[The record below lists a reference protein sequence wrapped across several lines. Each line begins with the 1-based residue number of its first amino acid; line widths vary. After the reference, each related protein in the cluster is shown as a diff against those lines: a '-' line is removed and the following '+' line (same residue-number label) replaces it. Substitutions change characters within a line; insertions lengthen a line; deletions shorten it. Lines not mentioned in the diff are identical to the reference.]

1 MARPLRIEY
10 EGAWY
15 HVMNRGASRQNVFKT
30 KKHYELFLQLLLEIH
45 RRFQVEIHAYCLM
58 PNHYHLLIR
67 TPLPNLSNALRH
79 INSLYTRRFNVLS
92 KRDGPLFRGRF
103 KSIIVDSENYL
114 LQLSRYIH
122 LNPVKAGLV
131 TKPNQF
137 QWSSYPF
144 YINPKNKPAWLYC
157 GETLNRFSK
166 HLRRK
171 QYQLFVNEGIDKE
184 LDSFYQKIQ
193 RIPILGSEAFSSTI
207 TKKYLINRPVDI
219 EINELR
225 HAVKAQLPTIE
236 LIFQISPYR
245 IRIYSISFERLVA
258 GRSSH
263 PKKHFRKNMLLL
275 EAGLLLTINI
285 HVYGTAIF
293 HF

>member
-1 MARPLRIEY
+1 
-10 EGAWY
+10 
-15 HVMNRGASRQNVFKT
+15 
-30 KKHYELFLQLLLEIH
+30 
-45 RRFQVEIHAYCLM
+45 M

-67 TPLPNLSNALRH
+67 TPLPNLSNALRY

-131 TKPNQF
+131 TKPHQF

-236 LIFQISPYR
+236 LIFQMTADFYQMPLENLKSSQAYKKNIPRSMG
-245 IRIYSISFERLVA
+245 IYLAIHCAQASLIEVASFFGNVSYFAIAKAYARFHHNIENDPETAYNLEMIVASIE
-258 GRSSH
+258 
-263 PKKHFRKNMLLL
+263 
-275 EAGLLLTINI
+275 GL
-285 HVYGTAIF
+285 
-293 HF
+293 